1 MQCFLSFQLQT
12 FRHGFPHAP
21 TAMAYDP
28 IQKLLVIGDN
38 SGSLRMY
45 PFDDHDYD
53 DDYIINCITLSGGRM
68 PGMSLDG

>member
-1 MQCFLSFQLQT
+1 MRNNLINSKSFSIFSLQT

-45 PFDDHDYD
+45 PFEDDDH
-53 DDYIINCITLSGGRM
+53 IIVATL
-68 PGMSLDG
+68 